1 MPDDNND
8 QLPQDPKVN
17 KATAKA
23 IAALDKAA
31 DSSVGAQ
38 VFHQIEAMNLTND
51 QKQQIY
57 RNIAADVTTKACT
70 DLSDPAT
77 IMRGSSAG
85 SQFMTAYME
94 CYAAEYLA
102 AVEQKAIDF
111 VQSVELPTEGTTRS
125 AYQSEGIDIPANM
138 DNSLRP
144 DNVPQAGFRSD
155 PPDFSIGR
163 RDLSASAT
171 DGWDDVYKEAG
182 SVIVDAVQEQMPKLT
197 PEARAFLNTC
207 GEAARNTIPGPPG
220 DSAATYIM
228 SNTLALRGALY
239 QVKEDS
245 AAIKNANDSND
256 ASIRGEVLAQACGV
270 AQSYINFLPQNN
282 KVSESSK
289 PQNKIVNLIRDEK
302 LEASRQVFS
311 QASHGEV
318 PNTPN
323 HLLAPDNAQELVNQ
337 AVPGR
342 ADRIAAAVQPVGSKS
357 LFDSVRDTLQRAGSS
372 VKRTAADALDLK
384 GSEQKLR
391 DVDPGTVEIYKS
403 LQETLKHLER
413 EDTKSAIDAID
424 GDTAAEHDF
433 KDPKRQ
439 ERIDNI
445 KEEMEAMK
453 KRDPGLAQL
462 DRSKVGQAVHTSIR
476 DAAKSLGSR
485 LH

>member
-1 MPDDNND
+1 MPDDTND
-8 QLPQDPKVN
+8 QLPQDPKVT

-31 DSSVGAQ
+31 DSDVGAQ
-38 VFHQIEAMNLTND
+38 VFHQIEAMNLTDD

-57 RNIAADVTTKACT
+57 RNLAQDITTKACT
-70 DLSDPAT
+70 NLIEPTT
-77 IMRGSSAG
+77 IMRGKSAG

-111 VQSVELPTEGTTRS
+111 VQSVELPAEGTTRT
-125 AYQSEGIDIPANM
+125 AYQFEGIDIPANM

-155 PPDFSIGR
+155 APDFSIGR
-163 RDLSASAT
+163 RDLSPEAT
-171 DGWDDVYKEAG
+171 EAWDDLYKEAG
-182 SVIVDAVQEQMPKLT
+182 SVIVAAVEEQMPKLT

-207 GEAARNTIPGPPG
+207 GEAARNTIPGPSG
-220 DSAATYIM
+220 ESAANNLM

-245 AAIKNANDSND
+245 AAMKNANESND
-256 ASIRGEVLAQACGV
+256 ARIRGEVLSQACAV

-282 KVSESSK
+282 KVSEVTK
-289 PQNKIVNLIRDEK
+289 PQNKIINLIRDEK
-302 LEASRQVFS
+302 LETSRQIFSNASR
-311 QASHGEV
+311 GEV

-323 HLLAPDNAQELVNQ
+323 HLLAPENAQDLVNQ
-337 AVPGR
+337 AISGR
-342 ADRIAAAVQPVGSKS
+342 AERMAATSQQVGSKS
-357 LFDSVRDTLQRAGSS
+357 IFDSVRDTLQRAGSS